1 MAYFYISILIS
12 RTRASCIYT
21 DRVDSTPVADRMPH
35 FPRFNLQC
43 DGSARVNFGPPRPSC
58 QYFPR
63 HIRFRY
69 PRRYMVNARIGLE
82 TGSREVQLW
91 SVGATERHKGAK
103 SRWKQLYRQF
113 KPQSLS
119 SLRER
124 EKERVERERIEIG
137 ERSFYPCKPNCGYYS
152 VGGSF
157 CSSIVNLPF
166 RGTLRVLVP
175 HLVQRCRGYRG

>member
-1 MAYFYISILIS
+1 MHLHGQSRFHTSCRSRASFPSIQFTVWRKCTSEFRSTEALVPIFSAPHSISI
-12 RTRASCIYT
+12 
-21 DRVDSTPVADRMPH
+21 STTV
-35 FPRFNLQC
+35 
-43 DGSARVNFGPPRPSC
+43 
-58 QYFPR
+58 
-63 HIRFRY
+63 Y
-69 PRRYMVNARIGLE
+69 PWYMVNARIGLE